1 VKFSVGDKVTW
12 ESQSAGKWKEKVGV
26 VERVIPKGERAKV
39 YNPGAPRDHES
50 YQVKVGSRRYW
61 PRVKLLMPWD
71 GSFEVKL

>member
-1 VKFSVGDKVTW
+1 VS
-12 ESQSAGKWKEKVGV
+12 
-26 VERVIPKGERAKV
+26 PKGERAKV

-71 GSFEVKL
+71 GCFEVKS